1 MIIQENIL
9 DFNGQS
15 KSVIHVNF
23 EKWMVGL
30 LTNTVLSRDLNF
42 DRDVQMTSVYKNK
55 ISADWWRDYPSYFVI
70 SRYSISQ

>member
-42 DRDVQMTSVYKNK
+42 NRDVQMISVYKK
-55 ISADWWRDYPSYFVI
+55 
-70 SRYSISQ
+70 